1 MNKIFFFAFLFFVNI
16 TSAQISFED
25 VADDIG
31 TAYSYGTSTWG
42 GGVSFADF
50 DNDGWDDLTF
60 ATEEGTEIYFLKN
73 NDGNFS
79 SITLN
84 GISNTLRQNK

>member
-1 MNKIFFFAFLFFVNI
+1 MNKILFLVFLFFISNV
-16 TSAQISFED
+16 SAQISFED
-25 VADDIG
+25 VANDIG
-31 TAYSYGTSTWG
+31 TAYSYWTSTWG

-73 NDGNFS
+73 IMS
-79 SITLN
+79 
-84 GISNTLRQNK
+84 